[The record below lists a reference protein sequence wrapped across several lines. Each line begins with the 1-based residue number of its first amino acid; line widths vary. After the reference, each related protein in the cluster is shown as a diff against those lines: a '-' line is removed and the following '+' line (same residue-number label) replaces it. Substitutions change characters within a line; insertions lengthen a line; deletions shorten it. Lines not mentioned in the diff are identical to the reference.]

1 MRKSLWHREDKKKHQ
16 KHTQINYSVDPVTL
30 HQVKVCVPQFVGN
43 WVDWVYLRFWGTTLP
58 SMERSGGC
66 RSRRITSS
74 CWGHWCVFLR
84 CWGSD
89 KEKQGHLNSTEDRY
103 RKSLKEAMWMYTGK
117 RQWKFLVLTSV
128 KYFTSVYD
136 FKKNNWG
143 FDQSTDS
150 NCHLG

>member
-1 MRKSLWHREDKKKHQ
+1 MTQLNINFDFCFFTCANLCGTEKTKKNHQ

-117 RQWKFLVLTSV
+117 KAMEVFGS
-128 KYFTSVYD
+128 D
-136 FKKNNWG
+136 FCKIFHICIWLQKK
-143 FDQSTDS
+143 
-150 NCHLG
+150 